1 MPPEFTLSETEAINE
16 VRAAMAEL
24 PEDMIPDSTIEQ
36 AVFRFA
42 KPWVERNIPENETN
56 EAVEAAVIA
65 YAAELSF
72 DAWFS
77 KSRMRDRELE
87 VFTQPR
93 VWKDKLED
101 RTSEIF
107 ALYGISRPPKKDHI
121 TEVAYPTEEA
131 REEALE

>member
-1 MPPEFTLSETEAINE
+1 MPEFTLSETKAVSE
-16 VRAAMAEL
+16 VRAAMAGL
-24 PEDMIPDSTIEQ
+24 PDDMIPDETLEQ

-42 KPWVERNIPENETN
+42 KPWVERNIPDDETN
-56 EAVEAAVIA
+56 EAVNSAVIA

-101 RTSEIF
+101 RTEEIF

-121 TEVAYPTEEA
+121 VEVTFPAEDKRSEF
-131 REEALE
+131 LE